1 MPCNSP
7 RSLGLSFRDE
17 TTIPKIAIV
26 APKIRRDWFDPG
38 WLAGTAANQR
48 ALLPARVI
56 ICFCPGRPSRYLSS
70 HRSPQL
76 QRCVTPNPLPERRN
90 KSKGR
95 GPRSL
100 KKERGRLAYS
110 QSASDTD
117 IGNVFGKH
125 ILQKLGGS

>member
-1 MPCNSP
+1 MRLL
-7 RSLGLSFRDE
+7 RS
-17 TTIPKIAIV
+17 
-26 APKIRRDWFDPG
+26 

-100 KKERGRLAYS
+100 KKRAWVPPALPTLREPPISTTYS
-110 QSASDTD
+110 E
-117 IGNVFGKH
+117 NVFCRSLADRRFVIGDSSRRREMK
-125 ILQKLGGS
+125 IYICYKYSINIDQR